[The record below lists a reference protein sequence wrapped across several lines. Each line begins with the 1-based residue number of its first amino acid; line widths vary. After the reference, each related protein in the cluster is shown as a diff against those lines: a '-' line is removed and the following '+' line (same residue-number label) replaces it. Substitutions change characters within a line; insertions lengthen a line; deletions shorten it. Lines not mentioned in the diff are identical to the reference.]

1 MEEEVVMYLPNLNGS
16 DSLFINCEL
25 VRVHP
30 KSNPAL
36 PGSSSWAVLEVE
48 VESGRGWSGE

>member
-1 MEEEVVMYLPNLNGS
+1 VEEEVVMYLPNLNGS